1 MNVVFSDECTVQFDH
16 HGRYGRLCFR
26 KKKQLRKLKPH
37 AKHPA
42 KVNILGGG
50 GISTRGATQLVIFTG
65 IMTAVRYCT
74 ILETALLP
82 FLKDVFPDSHRYQQ
96 DNDPKHCANY
106 TKIFFQENNVNWRRT
121 PPESPD
127 LNPIENI
134 WGSMKNYLQH
144 QYKPRDLDSLV
155 EGISTFWKSLT
166 PKVCD
171 AYIKLLH
178 KVIPRVITVDGAASG
193 YWVNWFLDYYLLVI
207 TRWGSVVVLH
217 LGTDWW
223 PWIMFCW

>member
-1 MNVVFSDECTVQFDH
+1 MPGNIWAGSLLVPSTVTELICDTNEAKQVTWCEQQLKNNERFTNLIFSDECTVQLDH
-16 HGRYGRLCFR
+16 HRRLSFR
-26 KKKQLRKLKPH
+26 KKKQLRKLKPC

-42 KVNILGGG
+42 KVNMGEGYLNSWSNAAGNLHWYHDCSQILHYLRNCFA
-50 GISTRGATQLVIFTG
+50 S
-65 IMTAVRYCT
+65 
-74 ILETALLP
+74 
-82 FLKDVFPDSHRYQQ
+82 FPDSHRYQQ

-106 TKIFFQENNVNWRRT
+106 TKNFFEENNVNWWRT
-121 PPESPD
+121 PPESPN

-155 EGISTFWKSLT
+155 EGIGTFWKSLT

-178 KVIPRVITVDGAASG
+178 KVIPRVIAVDGAASG
-193 YWVNWFLDYYLLVI
+193 Y
-207 TRWGSVVVLH
+207 
-217 LGTDWW
+217 
-223 PWIMFCW
+223 